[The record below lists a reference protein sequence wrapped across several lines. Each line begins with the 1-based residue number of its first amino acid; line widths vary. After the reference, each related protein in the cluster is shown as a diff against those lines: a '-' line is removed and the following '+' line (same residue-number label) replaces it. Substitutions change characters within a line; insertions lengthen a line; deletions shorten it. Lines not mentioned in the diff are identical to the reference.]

1 MHIAAFFGHLDLL
14 EALLDEYPNQIDQL
28 NRYGNEFKNIFSIL
42 NKKLNF
48 KFTISWSPLMQSCH
62 EGHVEAVKLLLANGA
77 DPNVTNPLGINALTV
92 AARNGFEN
100 IIQILLK
107 EDIFIMKGNY
117 FEEVVSIFLFLEEI
131 YDGISNA
138 LHLSCLHARDD
149 IVKLLIR
156 HGMNVNCR
164 NKFTQWNPLMT
175 AAVSGFNCHII
186 DLW

>member
-28 NRYGNEFKNIFSIL
+28 NRYGNEFKNIFIKL
-42 NKKLNF
+42 NKKLYL

-117 FEEVVSIFLFLEEI
+117 
-131 YDGISNA
+131 
-138 LHLSCLHARDD
+138 C
-149 IVKLLIR
+149 
-156 HGMNVNCR
+156 
-164 NKFTQWNPLMT
+164 
-175 AAVSGFNCHII
+175 
-186 DLW
+186 